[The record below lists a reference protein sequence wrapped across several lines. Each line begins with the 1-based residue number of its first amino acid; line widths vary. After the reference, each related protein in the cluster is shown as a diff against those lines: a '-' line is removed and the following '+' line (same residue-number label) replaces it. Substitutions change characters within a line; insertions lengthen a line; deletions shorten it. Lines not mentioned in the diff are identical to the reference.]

1 MITGI
6 GVDLVSASR
15 FLNAPQKLLK
25 TMLGHK
31 EIEEYD
37 KRNNKTQY
45 LASRL
50 AGKEAFL
57 KALGQGIAPIANL
70 EMVQILNDQTGRP
83 HITLN
88 GWLWDHAH
96 RNHLHPLMSISNERD
111 SVIAYVVIEK
121 RKNEE
126 V

>member
-6 GVDLVSASR
+6 GVDLVSVSR
-15 FLNAPQKLLK
+15 FLNVPEKLLK
-25 TMLGHK
+25 IMLGYK

-37 KRNNKTQY
+37 NHNNKTQY

-57 KALGQGIAPIANL
+57 KALGRGIAPIANL
-70 EMVQILNDQTGRP
+70 EMVQVLNDQTGRP

-96 RNHLHPLMSISNERD
+96 QNHLHPLISISNERD
-111 SVIAYVVIEK
+111 SVLAYVVIEK
-121 RKNEE
+121 CKNEE